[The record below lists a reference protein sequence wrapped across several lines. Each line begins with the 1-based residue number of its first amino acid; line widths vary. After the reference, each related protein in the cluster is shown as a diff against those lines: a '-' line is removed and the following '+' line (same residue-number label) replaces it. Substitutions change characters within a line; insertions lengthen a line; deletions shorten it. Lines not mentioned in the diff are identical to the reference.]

1 MAVRARI
8 VNDAIRTDDVL
19 HDVGDDGSGAVILFL
34 GTVRDHAEGR
44 PVARLKYE
52 AYEPM
57 AQSVLQEILEDARDR
72 GGVEHVSAVHR
83 VGELEIGEISVAIA
97 VSSAHRA
104 SAYEASRFVIEE
116 VKRRLPV
123 WKKERFADG
132 DEAWVAGADPV
143 GSDSEGPGG
152 KASPKGGSL

>member
-8 VNDAIRTDDVL
+8 VSDPIHTDEVL
-19 HDVGDDGSGAVILFL
+19 RDVGDDGSGAVLLFL

-44 PVARLKYE
+44 PVAGLKYE

-57 AQSVLQEILEDARDR
+57 AQSVLLEILEDARVR
-72 GGVEHVSAVHR
+72 TGVECLSAVHR
-83 VGELEIGEISVAIA
+83 VGELAIGEVSVAIA
-97 VSSAHRA
+97 VSSAHRG
-104 SAYEASRFVIEE
+104 SAYEASRLVIEE

-132 DEAWVAGADPV
+132 DEAWVAGQDPV
-143 GSDSEGPGG
+143 GSGRPGPSGTGAGEGLP
-152 KASPKGGSL
+152 S